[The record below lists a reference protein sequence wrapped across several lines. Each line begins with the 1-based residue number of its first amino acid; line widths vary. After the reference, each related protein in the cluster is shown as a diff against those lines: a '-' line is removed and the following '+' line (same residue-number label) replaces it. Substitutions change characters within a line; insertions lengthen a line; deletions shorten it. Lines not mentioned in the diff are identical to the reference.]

1 MLNIIYADGSAEQS
15 LIEEMRGRA
24 TKVSAEISQSA
35 AEILRDIAEN
45 GIQAVNKY
53 SVKFDG
59 CEAREITKD
68 ELKSAYEACSASLK
82 NALEHAKKNIREY
95 HEHML
100 AKSWEWN
107 MENGSKLG
115 QKVRGLERVGVYVP
129 GGTAAYPSSVLMNI
143 VPAKV
148 AGVKE
153 VIMVTPPTK
162 NLNNAVLTA
171 AYIAGVDRVIAIGG
185 VQAIGALAYGA
196 GFIPRVDKI
205 VGPGNAYVAAAKR
218 LVYGQVDIDMVAGP
232 SEILVLADESA
243 PAEYVAADLL
253 SQAEHDPLAS
263 AILITTSEK
272 LAKAVIEQVKVQTAE
287 RSRKDI
293 IEKSLRDFGAVVVVP
308 DWDVG
313 CALADQI
320 APEHL
325 EIMTR
330 EPEALAEK
338 LNNAGALFLGQ
349 NSPEPLGDYMAG
361 PCHVLPTSGTARFFS
376 PLSTDSFLKK
386 TSIISYT
393 QSALSE
399 ISREIQ
405 ELALSEGLDA
415 HAYSIKVRGEK

>member
-1 MLNIIYADGSAEQS
+1 MLDIIYADGNAEKA

-24 TKVSAEISQSA
+24 TKVSEEISSRA
-35 AEILRDIAEN
+35 AVILKEIAEE
-45 GIQAVNKY
+45 GIAAVNRY
-53 SVKFDG
+53 SLKFDG
-59 CEAREITKD
+59 VEAREIDED
-68 ELKSAYEACSASLK
+68 ELRRAYDACPDSLK
-82 NALEHAKKNIREY
+82 KALEKAKENIRAY
-95 HEHML
+95 HEKML
-100 AKSWEWN
+100 AKSWDWTLD
-107 MENGSKLG
+107 NGSRLG

-153 VIMVTPPTK
+153 VIMVTPPTQ

-171 AYIAGVDRVIAIGG
+171 AYIAGVDRVVAVGG

-232 SEILVLADESA
+232 SEILVLADDSA

-253 SQAEHDPLAS
+253 SQAEHDVLAS
-263 AILITTSEK
+263 AILITTSKE
-272 LAKAVIEQVKVQTAE
+272 LAEKAVYQVAEQTKQ

-308 DWDVG
+308 DWDAG
-313 CALADQI
+313 CELADKI

-325 EIMTR
+325 EIMT
-330 EPEALAEK
+330 ENPEDLAER
-338 LNNAGALFLGQ
+338 LNNAGALFLGRY
-349 NSPEPLGDYMAG
+349 SPEPLGDYMAG

-386 TSIISYT
+386 TSVISYT
-393 QSALSE
+393 ESALSE
-399 ISREIQ
+399 LSQQIQ

-415 HAYSIKVRGEK
+415 HAYSVKVRGDK

>member
-1 MLNIIYADGSAEQS
+1 MLEIIFADGNAEQA
-15 LIEEMRGRA
+15 LIKEMRNRA

-35 AEILRDIAEN
+35 ALILKEIEEEGLD
-45 GIQAVNKY
+45 AVNRY

-59 CEAREITKD
+59 NEAREIKKE
-68 ELKSAYEACSASLK
+68 ELEAAYNSCYDSLK
-82 NALEHAKKNIREY
+82 GALVHAADNIREY
-95 HEHML
+95 HKKML
-100 AKSWEWN
+100 AKSWDWC
-107 MENGSKLG
+107 MENGSRLG
-115 QKVRGLERVGVYVP
+115 QKVRGLNRVGVYVP

-171 AYIAGVDRVIAIGG
+171 AYIAGVDRVIAVGG

-196 GFIPRVDKI
+196 GFIPKVDKI
-205 VGPGNAYVAAAKR
+205 VGPGNAFVAAAKR

-232 SEILVLADESA
+232 SEILVIADDSA

-253 SQAEHDPLAS
+253 SQAEHDVLAS
-263 AILITTSEK
+263 AILITTSDK
-272 LAKAVIEQVKVQTAE
+272 LARAVLEEVKRQTSE

-293 IEKSLRDFGAVVVVP
+293 IEKSLNDFGAVVVVP
-308 DWDVG
+308 NWDIG
-313 CALADQI
+313 CSLADEI

-325 EIMTR
+325 EIMTDS
-330 EPEALAEK
+330 PEQLAQRIK
-338 LNNAGALFLGQ
+338 NAGALFLGK

-386 TSIISYT
+386 TSVISYT
-393 QSALSE
+393 QSALSD

-415 HAYSIKVRGEK
+415 HAYSVKVRGEK